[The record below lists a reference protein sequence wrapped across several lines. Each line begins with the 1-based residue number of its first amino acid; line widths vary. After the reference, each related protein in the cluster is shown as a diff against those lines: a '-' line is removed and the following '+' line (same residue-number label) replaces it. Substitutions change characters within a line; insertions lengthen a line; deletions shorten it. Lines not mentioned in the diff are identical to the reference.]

1 MNAKSRRKLEMGKR
15 ALGFSRAHPDQ
26 SVGYTAAVDRLADR
40 LQAGDQLALQQRDGL
55 LEVRAASQ
63 VKRELK
69 KTLAQ
74 AHLRHLAQ
82 AARLA
87 GKEAPAIAQKFAV
100 PATKLPYASFRTAAG
115 AVVTEAETNA
125 DLLRKYGL
133 AEPVV
138 ASLKSTLDQFDAAV
152 ERGSVGRRTHVGA
165 SSDLD
170 NVAAEVVA
178 LVGLID
184 GMNRI
189 RFAGEPEVL
198 AEWENVSD
206 VRATPV
212 RSKDE
217 GGEGGEVRPAA

>member
-15 ALGFSRAHPDQ
+15 ALEFSRAHPDQ

-40 LQAGDQLALQQRDGL
+40 LQVGDQLALQQRDGL
-55 LEVRAASQ
+55 LEVRAATR

-69 KTLAQ
+69 KAMAQ
-74 AHLRHLAQ
+74 THLRHLAQ

-87 GKEAPAIAQKFAV
+87 GREAPAIAEKFAV
-100 PATKLPYASFRTAAG
+100 PPAKLPYASFRTAAG
-115 AVVTEAETNA
+115 AVAAEAEGNA

-133 AEPVV
+133 AEPVF
-138 ASLKSTLDQFDAAV
+138 ASLKATLEQFDAAV
-152 ERGSVGRRTHVGA
+152 ERGSLGRRAHVGA
-165 SSDLD
+165 SADLD

-189 RFAGEPEVL
+189 RFAGEPELV
-198 AEWENVSD
+198 AEWVNASD

-212 RSKDE
+212 KASPQE
-217 GGEGGEVRPAA
+217 GVGGEVRPAA